1 MPFELRD
8 FQDLA
13 QLLRDHPEW
22 REELRALLLTQELL
36 TLPTLVRDLTATVAR
51 LAERMDQLAMRQD
64 QLTATVAHLAARMDQ
79 LTARM
84 DQLTAR
90 MDQLTAR
97 MDQLAERMDQ
107 LTVRMDQLA
116 ERMDQLAARMDQLTE
131 RMDQLTAR
139 MDQLTE
145 RVDQLTVRMDQL
157 TMRMDQLTVRV
168 DQLAAHMDQ
177 LAATVARLAE
187 GQQRLEVQMGEVRG
201 WTLEQRYRTHAPAYF
216 GRFLGQVQ
224 AVNLGRLADALRER
238 LEERE
243 VEEVLLSDLIL
254 TGRLHT
260 PAKSSAIWVVLEVS
274 TMVDR
279 ADVERAQRRA
289 TLLRQARYPA
299 VAVAAGTEATASA
312 RQAASEGEVALLL
325 DGRVDGWQ
333 EALDR
338 IMPAGDTGAPS

>member
-8 FQDLA
+8 FQDLVR
-13 QLLRDHPEW
+13 LLRDHPEW

-36 TLPTLVRDLTATVAR
+36 TLPTLMRDLTATVAR
-51 LAERMDQLAMRQD
+51 LAERVDQLAVRQD
-64 QLTATVAHLAARMDQ
+64 QLTERMDQ
-79 LTARM
+79 LTARV
-84 DQLTAR
+84 
-90 MDQLTAR
+90 
-97 MDQLAERMDQ
+97 E
-107 LTVRMDQLA
+107 
-116 ERMDQLAARMDQLTE
+116 QLTE

-145 RVDQLTVRMDQL
+145 RMDQLTARVDQLTERMEQL
-157 TMRMDQLTVRV
+157 T
-168 DQLAAHMDQ
+168 
-177 LAATVARLAE
+177 ATVARLAE

-216 GRFLGQVQ
+216 GRFLQQVQ

-243 VEEVLLSDLIL
+243 MAEVLLSDLIL

-260 PAKSSAIWVVLEVS
+260 PARSSAIWVVLEVS
-274 TMVDR
+274 TVVDR
-279 ADVERAQRRA
+279 EDVERAQRRA
-289 TLLRQARYPA
+289 MLLRQARYPA

-312 RQAASEGEVALLL
+312 RRAASEGEVALLL

-338 IMPAGDTGAPS
+338 IMPAGDTGEPS